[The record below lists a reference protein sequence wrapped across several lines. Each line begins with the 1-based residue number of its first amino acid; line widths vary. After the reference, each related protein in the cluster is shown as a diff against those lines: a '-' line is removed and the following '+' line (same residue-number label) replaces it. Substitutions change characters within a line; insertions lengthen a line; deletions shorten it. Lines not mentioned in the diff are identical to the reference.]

1 MVEWICILPESRPT
15 EGWRLESFLVA
26 LGVVFPMLVMMAS
39 GVILRKTGMADRPLV
54 RRVDAINFHL
64 FLPCLLFYNIYNVD
78 LAQDFSVEILA
89 FAAAGLV
96 LSLALSLLIV
106 PRLVH
111 RRDQVGVVVQAIVR
125 SNFVMFGLAVTE
137 YIYGEGN
144 AGVAALLSAVV
155 VPAMNVIAVLLLE
168 YWRPEGSGRDSG
180 KKLACGIVTNP
191 LIIASALALL
201 LLFLGIRLPAM
212 VVDVVATMSRVA
224 TPLAFT
230 MLGATLSLEG
240 LHRNRRVLVWT
251 CLARM
256 VLLPAVALTAAV
268 ALGFREVELTALMV
282 FFAAPTAVSSFT
294 MAQQM
299 GGDDKLAGQLVVFSS
314 IFSIGTMFLLIFL
327 LKELAFL

>member
-1 MVEWICILPESRPT
+1 M
-15 EGWRLESFLVA
+15 ESFLVA

-78 LAQDFSVEILA
+78 LAQDFSVEVLA

-168 YWRPEGSGRDSG
+168 YWRPEGSGRVSG
-180 KKLACGIVTNP
+180 KKLASGIVTNP

-230 MLGATLSLEG
+230 MLGAMLSLEG

-268 ALGFREVELTALMV
+268 ALGFRGVALTAL
-282 FFAAPTAVSSFT
+282 
-294 MAQQM
+294 
-299 GGDDKLAGQLVVFSS
+299 K
-314 IFSIGTMFLLIFL
+314 IGRASCR
-327 LKELAFL
+327 ERV

>member
-1 MVEWICILPESRPT
+1 M
-15 EGWRLESFLVA
+15 ESFLVA
-26 LGVVFPMLVMMAS
+26 LGVVFPMLVMIAS

-78 LAQDFSVEILA
+78 LAQDFSVEVLA

-168 YWRPEGSGRDSG
+168 YWRPEGSGRVSG
-180 KKLACGIVTNP
+180 KSWPA
-191 LIIASALALL
+191 AS
-201 LLFLGIRLPAM
+201 
-212 VVDVVATMSRVA
+212 
-224 TPLAFT
+224 
-230 MLGATLSLEG
+230 
-240 LHRNRRVLVWT
+240 
-251 CLARM
+251 
-256 VLLPAVALTAAV
+256 
-268 ALGFREVELTALMV
+268 
-282 FFAAPTAVSSFT
+282 
-294 MAQQM
+294 
-299 GGDDKLAGQLVVFSS
+299 
-314 IFSIGTMFLLIFL
+314 
-327 LKELAFL
+327 